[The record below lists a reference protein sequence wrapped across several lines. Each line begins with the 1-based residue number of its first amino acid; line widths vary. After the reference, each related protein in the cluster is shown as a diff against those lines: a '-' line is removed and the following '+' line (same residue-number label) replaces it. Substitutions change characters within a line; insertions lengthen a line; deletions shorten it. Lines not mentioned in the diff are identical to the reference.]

1 MNTHEITLKYLKND
15 ALVFEFEQALYLIA
29 DNFLVGYKDSYWT
42 AIDFKKGFL
51 WALNTDKLMDIKT
64 PCGSKKKK
72 KNSEFVG
79 LAITQMT
86 LCYLLEKN
94 TANAEKFKLFETL
107 FYNINDY
114 IFSDNFSDDF
124 KDAYFALMD

>member
-29 DNFLVGYKDSYWT
+29 DNFLVGYNGGSWT
-42 AIDFKKGFL
+42 AKDFEKGFFGE
-51 WALNTDKLMDIKT
+51 LNTKELMNIKT
-64 PCGSKKKK
+64 PGGSYAEQ

-94 TANAEKFKLFETL
+94 TANAEKFKLFENLYYT
-107 FYNINDY
+107 IKDY
-114 IFSDNFSDDF
+114 IYSDDFKDDF

>member
-1 MNTHEITLKYLKND
+1 MSLWTLRRLV
-15 ALVFEFEQALYLIA
+15 ALMP
-29 DNFLVGYKDSYWT
+29 S
-42 AIDFKKGFL
+42 
-51 WALNTDKLMDIKT
+51 
-64 PCGSKKKK
+64 K

-94 TANAEKFKLFETL
+94 TSNAEKFELFETL
-107 FYNINDY
+107 FYNIKDY
-114 IFSDNFSDDF
+114 IYSDNFSDDF

>member
-1 MNTHEITLKYLKND
+1 MNTHKVTLKYLKND

-29 DNFLVGYKDSYWT
+29 DNFLVGYNGGSWT
-42 AIDFKKGFL
+42 AKDFKKGFF
-51 WALNTDKLMDIKT
+51 WALNTDELMDIKT
-64 PCGSKKKK
+64 PGGSYAEQ

-94 TANAEKFKLFETL
+94 TSNAEKFELFETL

>member
-1 MNTHEITLKYLKND
+1 MNTHKVTLKYLKSD
-15 ALVFEFEQALYLIA
+15 ALVFEFEQAIYLIA
-29 DNFLVGYKDSYWT
+29 DNFLVGYNGGSWT
-42 AIDFKKGFL
+42 AEDFEKGFF
-51 WALNTDKLMDIKT
+51 WELNTKELMNIKT
-64 PCGSKKKK
+64 PGGSFSEQ
-72 KNSEFVG
+72 KNSKFIG

-114 IFSDNFSDDF
+114 IYSDNFSDDF